1 MTSVNLGQSY
11 RVSVVIPAFNAAD
24 HLARAV
30 DSVLAQTRRPDEI
43 IVVDDGSTDQ
53 TPAIAQRYGSAIR
66 YLRQEHAGVSVA
78 RNTGIMAAQGDWIAF
93 LDADDEWLPENL
105 EYQIALLERN
115 PQLLWTS
122 ANFYRYDRQKNLR
135 IPDLRPEMLSEVEK
149 LLAGRE
155 FFDDYFAA
163 SLLYAVGWT
172 GTKIIKRS
180 ALIEAGLFQPGM
192 LRYNDEDMW
201 LRLAYRWPQIGYTSK
216 PLAIYHLRTG
226 PSITARH
233 TSPQFLSDLLGR
245 HLQLATQAGRLEQ
258 FKPWLVYNLRHWIHI
273 YLFDERIIHIR
284 RLVVQ
289 FDKLLPSY
297 YKSALRLLTIAPRIT
312 LACMPV
318 LSLINRFFRLPL

>member
-1 MTSVNLGQSY
+1 MTSVSPGQSY
-11 RVSVVIPAFNAAD
+11 RVSAVIPAYNAAD

-30 DSVLAQTRRPDEI
+30 DSVLRQTRRPDEI

-53 TPAIAQRYGSAIR
+53 TPAIAQGYSPAVR
-66 YLRQEHAGVSVA
+66 YLRQEHAGVCVA
-78 RNTGIMAAQGDWIAF
+78 RNTGILAASGDWIAL

-105 EYQIALLERN
+105 AYQMALLQRN
-115 PQLLWTS
+115 PQLVWTS
-122 ANFYRYDRQKNLR
+122 ANFYRYDRQRDLR
-135 IPDLRPEMLSEVEK
+135 IPDFRPETLPEMER

-180 ALIEAGLFQPGM
+180 ALIEAGLFQPGL

-201 LRLAYRWPQIGYTSK
+201 LRLAYRWPRIGYTSK

-233 TSPQFLSDLLGR
+233 TSPQFLGELLSR
-245 HLQLATQAGRLEQ
+245 HLKLAAQAGRLEQ

-284 RLVVQ
+284 RLIVQ

-297 YKSALRLLTIAPRIT
+297 YKSALRLLTIAPRLT

-318 LSLINRFFRLPL
+318 LSLINRILRLPL